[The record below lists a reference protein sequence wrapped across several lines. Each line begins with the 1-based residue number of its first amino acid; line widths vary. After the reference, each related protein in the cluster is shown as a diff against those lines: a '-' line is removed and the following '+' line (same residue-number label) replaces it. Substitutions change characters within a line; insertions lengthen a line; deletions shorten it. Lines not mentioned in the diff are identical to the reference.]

1 MSTDPATN
9 VVYAQSVGVTAVF
22 NASALGIIET
32 AASNPDKIEII
43 HTGENGILGA
53 LRCELVDVS
62 QESPEFIQGLR
73 RRCREPLSPAATS

>member
-1 MSTDPATN
+1 MSTDPAPN

-22 NASALGIIET
+22 NASAPGIIET

-53 LRCELVDVS
+53 LR
-62 QESPEFIQGLR
+62 
-73 RRCREPLSPAATS
+73 